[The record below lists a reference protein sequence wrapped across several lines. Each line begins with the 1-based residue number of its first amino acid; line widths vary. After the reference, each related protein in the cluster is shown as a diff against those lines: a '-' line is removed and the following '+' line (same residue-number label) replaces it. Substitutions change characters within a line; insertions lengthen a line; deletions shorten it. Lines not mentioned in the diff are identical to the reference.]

1 MAKKYLLPLFNLLML
16 LSLLSCGKPADQKRD
31 DAVLSANI
39 MLSTRQC
46 QAAIDLLEGVGRD
59 TYDGKYMQTLA
70 SAYACK
76 AGFTEPRFFVDE
88 LPKVG
93 TPGGLGGLTRFTLAS
108 TMTAPDA
115 ESFEN
120 LQKAIDIL
128 LYAGG
133 VPSTRKPT
141 ASRRVTGLSSAD
153 AQDINA
159 QLMYLVL
166 TQMGLYLHY
175 YGDSSESGVKGSG
188 VGTNTCLVNYDKDV
202 ALNVGG
208 SLDAYFATNVTGA
221 CKQAGLGTTGHPQ
234 LGADKDNLNVARLCQ
249 GVVLLNTFIDVFPAV
264 LASITTDDLDTVNGI
279 TTAVNLAKT
288 AVTTAKTGASMAT
301 LMNTLNQANCV
312 ANNTANTEYLQVYFA
327 FMYEA
332 LFQ

>member
-1 MAKKYLLPLFNLLML
+1 MAKKYLLTLFNLFML
-16 LSLLSCGKPADQKRD
+16 LTLLSCGKPADQKRE
-31 DAVLSANI
+31 DALLSANI
-39 MLSTRQC
+39 LLSSRQC
-46 QAAIDLLEGVGRD
+46 QAAIDLLEGAGRD

-93 TPGGLGGLTRFTLAS
+93 TPGGLGGLTRFALAS

-115 ESFEN
+115 DTFTN
-120 LQKAIDIL
+120 LQKAIDVL

-133 VPSTRKPT
+133 VSSTQDPT
-141 ASRRVTGLSSAD
+141 AVRRAAGLSSAD

-166 TQMGLYLHY
+166 TQMGLYLYY
-175 YGDSSESGVKGSG
+175 YGDSSSTGVKGSG
-188 VGTNTCLVNYDKDV
+188 AGTNTCLVNYDGATTLDV
-202 ALNVGG
+202 GTNL
-208 SLDAYFATNVTGA
+208 STYFATNVTGA
-221 CKQAGLGTTGHPQ
+221 CKVAGLGTTGHVQ
-234 LGADKDNLNVARLCQ
+234 LGAKNALNVSRLCQ
-249 GVVLLNTFIDVFPAV
+249 GVVLLNTFIDIFPAV
-264 LASITTDDLDTVNGI
+264 LASITTNDLNTVNGI

-288 AVTTAKTGASMAT
+288 AVTTAKTNVLMST
-301 LMNTLNQANCV
+301 LLNTLNQSKCESDYTA
-312 ANNTANTEYLQVYFA
+312 ANTQYLEVYFA
-327 FMYEA
+327 FMYEV